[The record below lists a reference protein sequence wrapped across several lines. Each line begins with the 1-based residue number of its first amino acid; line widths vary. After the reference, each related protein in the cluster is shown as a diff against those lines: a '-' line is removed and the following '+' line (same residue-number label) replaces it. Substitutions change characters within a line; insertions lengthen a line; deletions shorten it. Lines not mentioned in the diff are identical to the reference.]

1 MTPPKTTRTP
11 LANSSLLLCA
21 ALLALPARADQP
33 ARPLLAVLEF
43 ATQLT
48 AAEKQDA
55 DPQYFS
61 DVVRAQALD
70 ELPDAR
76 LMTRENMTVLLEA
89 AGKDLAACE
98 GECEVDTG
106 RKLGADYV
114 ITGRLLKVGS
124 SFKLDLKLHA
134 TADGRLLQG
143 AVAAGKSVDDL
154 DAALPAAVTK
164 LLGPLRPPAKTALAR
179 APPVVAAAPSSAPA
193 AVPAAPPGAPA
204 ALLEGSR
211 FEHIKIQGSRIFHR
225 ESFFAKGKVTVDP
238 AVAPMVREA
247 ARLIAGPPPRAA
259 QVVCRA
265 EAEVPT
271 PAQLR
276 NARQR
281 AVSIKHALVEAG
293 APARLVTP
301 VWVNPR
307 KQALRAG
314 LAASV
319 LHPCE
324 LLLQ

>member
-1 MTPPKTTRTP
+1 MREPRRTPPPRTALP
-11 LANSSLLLCA
+11 LILPALLLA
-21 ALLALPARADQP
+21 AVGVRADEP
-33 ARPLLAVLEF
+33 KRPLLAVLEF
-43 ATQLT
+43 ATTLD
-48 AAEKQDA
+48 AAAKEEA

-61 DVVRAQALD
+61 DVVRSQALD

-154 DAALPAAVTK
+154 DAALPAAVNK
-164 LLGPLRPPAKTALAR
+164 LLGPLRPAVAAPAPTAAAPAPATAAPAPAR
-179 APPVVAAAPSSAPA
+179 APAAPLPAP
-193 AVPAAPPGAPA
+193 
-204 ALLEGSR
+204 R
-211 FEHIKIQGSRIFHR
+211 FEHIKLEGSRIVHR
-225 ESFFAKGKVTVDP
+225 ESFFAKGKSTVN
-238 AVAPMVREA
+238 ANAAPMVREA
-247 ARLIAGPPPRAA
+247 ARVIAGPPPRPAE
-259 QVVCRA
+259 VVCRA
-265 EAEVPT
+265 EAEVPSKV
-271 PAQLR
+271 QLR

-281 AVSIKHALVEAG
+281 AVAIKHALVEAG
-293 APARLVTP
+293 APARMIAVA
-301 VWVNPR
+301 WVSPN

-314 LAASV
+314 VDAKE

-324 LLLQ
+324 LLLR